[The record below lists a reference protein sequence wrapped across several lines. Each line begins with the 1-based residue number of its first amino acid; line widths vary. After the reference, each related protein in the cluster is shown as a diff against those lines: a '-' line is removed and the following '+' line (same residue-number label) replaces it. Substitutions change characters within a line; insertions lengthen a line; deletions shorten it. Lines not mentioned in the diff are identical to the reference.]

1 MYCVSSTTAAVLQNS
16 RFCYCYA
23 TIFRCTSLTQ
33 ALSPTGFLSTLLLL
47 YYCVQG
53 TTQTGQDVIMMVK
66 TLGHR
71 VLAPLALW
79 KIVPNRRF
87 DAATKRFDALATG
100 LIAQEKAK
108 LAAAA
113 SAGIAANGSAKDS
126 CLLTQLVQYGEGD
139 ASDTAGAASES
150 GPRNVLT
157 SEEVL
162 LLLLLLSNVA
172 LTMLS

>member
-1 MYCVSSTTAAVLQNS
+1 
-16 RFCYCYA
+16 
-23 TIFRCTSLTQ
+23 
-33 ALSPTGFLSTLLLL
+33 
-47 YYCVQG
+47 
-53 TTQTGQDVIMMVK
+53 MMVK

-113 SAGIAANGSAKDS
+113 GTAANGSVKDS

-162 LLLLLLSNVA
+162 LLPLLLSNVA
-172 LTMLS
+172 LNMLSTAAACPLSLMTR